1 MPDGGE
7 YRVGK
12 RVKNERKNERKKKRK
27 KEKRLEEEKK
37 NNEEKERKS
46 ERVVVVLVVVLVESE
61 RWSTLKGG
69 NKTGGGMTVSVLHMP
84 LQVGTQ

>member
-1 MPDGGE
+1 MPDRGG

-12 RVKNERKNERKKKRK
+12 RVKNERKK
-27 KEKRLEEEKK
+27 KEMRLEEEKK

-84 LQVGTQ
+84 LQVGTQE